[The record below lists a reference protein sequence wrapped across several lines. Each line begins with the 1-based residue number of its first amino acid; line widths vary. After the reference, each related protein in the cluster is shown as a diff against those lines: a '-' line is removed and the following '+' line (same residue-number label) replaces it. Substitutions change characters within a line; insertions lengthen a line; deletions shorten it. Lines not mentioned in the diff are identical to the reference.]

1 MPFVVDMFAVE
12 VFWRMPP
19 SLGFEG
25 AKARA
30 AIELLRE
37 DSRVRDEGIIM
48 ADGLEKVRGRSES
61 ERRERRESGS
71 ERGGEERGGKVKESV
86 SLFPLFSF
94 RPKAPKTEE
103 KELSNG
109 CREDL
114 DSRGR
119 HRRCIHRALLLL
131 LHRSARRPRARARR
145 PRRRERRRKVW
156 RPIRCRR
163 RRRIRRFFLR

>member
-61 ERRERRESGS
+61 EGRERRESGR
-71 ERGGEERGGKVKESV
+71 EGGGEERGGKVKESV

-94 RPKAPKTEE
+94 
-103 KELSNG
+103 
-109 CREDL
+109 
-114 DSRGR
+114 
-119 HRRCIHRALLLL
+119 
-131 LHRSARRPRARARR
+131 
-145 PRRRERRRKVW
+145 
-156 RPIRCRR
+156 
-163 RRRIRRFFLR
+163 